1 MILAVSRPWIGT
13 STQNPYPSKPKLV
26 FPSSAVHS
34 VRASPMGSAPIHSPF
49 PPALLTLARWKN
61 LPSSPADLTPT
72 PPPCRIPQALL
83 GFTQPS
89 ETGSLGTRSL
99 LPTLKRSFLCREMA
113 PVTRYNPS
121 TSVLLKPRRGSKG
134 LKASAWSPG
143 RPRDSFNLFLE

>member
-13 STQNPYPSKPKLV
+13 STQSPYPSKPELV
-26 FPSSAVHS
+26 FPSSAVQS
-34 VRASPMGSAPIHSPF
+34 ARTSPMGLAPIHPPF
-49 PPALLTLARWKN
+49 PPAPLTLAHWKN

-72 PPPCRIPQALL
+72 PLPCRIPPGLL

-99 LPTLKRSFLCREMA
+99 LRTLKRSFLCGEMA
-113 PVTRYNPS
+113 PVTGYNPS

-134 LKASAWSPG
+134 LKAAAWSPG